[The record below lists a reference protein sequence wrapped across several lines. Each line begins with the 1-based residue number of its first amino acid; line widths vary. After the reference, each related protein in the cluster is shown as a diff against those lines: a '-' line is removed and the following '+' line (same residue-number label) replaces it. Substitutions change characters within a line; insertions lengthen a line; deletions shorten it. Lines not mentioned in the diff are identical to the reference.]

1 MRLLAS
7 ISLVLVLL
15 SKTLYSIFWQVNFY
29 MNQKEIAA
37 IECVNKSRP
46 ELQCN
51 GKCYLAKQLQK
62 AEDNLNAKKEKNNQ
76 SLSHLKVIEA
86 SLFIPNE
93 IVSFQLNSSFILK
106 AKSIYN
112 YIKLYDL
119 LSCEAIFHPPSVI
132 FNV

>member
-46 ELQCN
+46 EMHCN

-76 SLSHLKVIEA
+76 SLSHLKVIEG

-119 LSCEAIFHPPSVI
+119 LSCEAIFHPPT
-132 FNV
+132 NV

>member
-1 MRLLAS
+1 
-7 ISLVLVLL
+7 
-15 SKTLYSIFWQVNFY
+15 

-76 SLSHLKVIEA
+76 SLSHLKVIEG
-86 SLFIPNE
+86 SLFVPNE
-93 IVSFQLNSSFILK
+93 IFSFQLNSSFIPK
-106 AKSIYN
+106 EKSIYKYN
-112 YIKLYDL
+112 QIYDL
-119 LSCEAIFHPPSVI
+119 LSCESVFHPPT
-132 FNV
+132 NV

>member
-76 SLSHLKVIEA
+76 SLSHLKVIEG

-119 LSCEAIFHPPSVI
+119 LSCEAIFHPPT
-132 FNV
+132 NV

>member
-1 MRLLAS
+1 MNLLKIFLLIS
-7 ISLVLVLL
+7 IIL
-15 SKTLYSIFWQVNFY
+15 SKVIYSIFWQVNFY

-46 ELQCN
+46 EMHCN

-76 SLSHLKVIEA
+76 SLSHLKVIEG

-93 IVSFQLNSSFILK
+93 IVSFQINSSFITK
-106 AKSIYN
+106 EKSIYN
-112 YIKLYDL
+112 YNQFYDL
-119 LSCEAIFHPPSVI
+119 LSCEAVFHPPT
-132 FNV
+132 NV

>member
-1 MRLLAS
+1 
-7 ISLVLVLL
+7 
-15 SKTLYSIFWQVNFY
+15 

-46 ELQCN
+46 EMQCN

-76 SLSHLKVIEA
+76 SFSHLKVIEG

-112 YIKLYDL
+112 YNQCYDL
-119 LSCEAIFHPPSVI
+119 LSCEVIFHPPSAI

>member
-1 MRLLAS
+1 
-7 ISLVLVLL
+7 
-15 SKTLYSIFWQVNFY
+15 

-46 ELQCN
+46 EMHCN

-76 SLSHLKVIEA
+76 SLSHLKVIEG

-119 LSCEAIFHPPSVI
+119 LSCEAIFHPPT
-132 FNV
+132 NV

>member
-1 MRLLAS
+1 MNLLKSFLLIS
-7 ISLVLVLL
+7 IIL
-15 SKTLYSIFWQVNFY
+15 SKVIYSIFWQVNFY

-46 ELQCN
+46 EMHCN

-76 SLSHLKVIEA
+76 SLSHLKVIEG

-93 IVSFQLNSSFILK
+93 ILYFQLNSFFIPK
-106 AKSIYN
+106 EKSIYN
-112 YIKLYDL
+112 YNQCYDL
-119 LSCEAIFHPPSVI
+119 LSCEAIFHPPT
-132 FNV
+132 NV

>member
-76 SLSHLKVIEA
+76 SLSHLKVIEG

-93 IVSFQLNSSFILK
+93 IVSFQINSFYITK
-106 AKSIYN
+106 EKSTYN
-112 YIKLYDL
+112 YIKFYDL
-119 LSCEAIFHPPSVI
+119 LSCEAIFHPPT
-132 FNV
+132 NV